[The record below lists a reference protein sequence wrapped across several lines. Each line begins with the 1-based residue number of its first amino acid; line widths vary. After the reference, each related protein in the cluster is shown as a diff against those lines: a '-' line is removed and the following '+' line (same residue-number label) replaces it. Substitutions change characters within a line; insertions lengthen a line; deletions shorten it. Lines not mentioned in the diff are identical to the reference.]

1 MFDNLKRKTNK
12 NSDDLFRKT
21 GVPDTIKINECS
33 IFSDPKIAEL
43 MLTQHQ

>member
-1 MFDNLKRKTNK
+1 MFDNLKGKTNK
-12 NSDDLFRKT
+12 NSDDMFRNT
-21 GVPDTIKINECS
+21 GMPDRIKINECS